1 MQKKQYLCK
10 VFLHNC
16 QIRIHMLTH
25 CTYGAHSQRI
35 TPTTTIRGGYSH
47 TSPPQSCDKQ
57 PTDTYSTLSQAVPA
71 ISGCRMRVYNC

>member
-1 MQKKQYLCK
+1 
-10 VFLHNC
+10 
-16 QIRIHMLTH
+16 MLTH

-35 TPTTTIRGGYSH
+35 TPAAIWEEEYSH
-47 TSPPQSCDKQ
+47 TSPPHSCDKQ